1 MTFCTG
7 RWPRRKRQ
15 NRAPKFRFSGRGFFC
30 VAERASAAGED
41 LGVVMAFS
49 IAELG
54 GSV

>member
-1 MTFCTG
+1 MGVARDENDKTALRNFI
-7 RWPRRKRQ
+7 
-15 NRAPKFRFSGRGFFC
+15 FRGAVFR